1 VAKAENIGA
10 QMTIDDKMIG
20 NDMFTIMTNQESG
33 KIALL
38 VETLKVDELKSAI
51 KFLGTSTQEITSI
64 SCDMSASYLK
74 LIKDSFP
81 KSNAVIDKFHVIKHV
96 IDAVQSIR
104 IRLKNELM
112 KSLPRGKK
120 KTKED
125 GLIFSDIELIRRC
138 KYLLS
143 KSQDKWKNYQSEMMT
158 SLFERYSELK
168 TAYQLSEYFKHW
180 YNKSNCINPRIVIEQ
195 QLFTWYHK
203 IEKSGLEEFKS
214 VLKMVEKH
222 EENILN
228 YFENAI
234 TNAKAEN
241 MNSKIQRFV
250 INNYGLRDKD
260 FALYRIAKYF
270 S

>member
-1 VAKAENIGA
+1 
-10 QMTIDDKMIG
+10 MTIDDKMIG

-51 KFLGTSTQEITSI
+51 VFLGASTQKITSI
-64 SCDMSASYLK
+64 SCDMSPSYLK
-74 LIKDSFP
+74 LIHDSFP
-81 KSNAVIDKFHVIKHV
+81 NSNAVIDKFHVIKYV

-112 KSLPRGKK
+112 KNLPKGRKR
-120 KTKED
+120 TKADSE
-125 GLIFSDIELIRRC
+125 IFSDIELIRRC

-143 KSQDKWKNYQSEMMT
+143 KSQDKWKNYQIEMM
-158 SLFERYSELK
+158 SLLFEKYSELK
-168 TAYQLSEYFKHW
+168 TAYQLSEYFKQW
-180 YNKSNCINPRIVIEQ
+180 YNKSNCQNPRIIIEQ
-195 QLFTWYHK
+195 QLFTWYNK
-203 IEKSGLEEFKS
+203 IESSGLDEFKS
-214 VLKMVEKH
+214 VAKMVEKH
-222 EENILN
+222 EQNILN